1 MLDALSK
8 VNRKSNMTDIKV
20 LGIGSP
26 FGDDQAGCI
35 VAERL
40 KQSGLIPYKS
50 STILIEAHDRPG
62 VRLLELMSQANRVY
76 LIDAIQSGNPPGT
89 IHRFHNEEIFELNS
103 MLSTHD
109 MGVAQALALGR
120 SLGEL
125 PEDII
130 LYGIEIEAVEYHTE
144 LSERVDWAINETTI
158 LLEQELL
165 NWL

>member
-1 MLDALSK
+1 
-8 VNRKSNMTDIKV
+8 MTDIKV

-26 FGDDQAGCI
+26 FGDDRAGCI

-40 KQSGLIPYKS
+40 KQRGLIHRKS
-50 STILIEAHDRPG
+50 SMILIEAHDRPG
-62 VRLLELMSQANRVY
+62 VRLLELMRQANRVY

-89 IHRFHNEEIFELNS
+89 IHRFHNEEIFELNA

-109 MGVAQALALGR
+109 MGVAQTLALGR

-125 PEDII
+125 PEHII
-130 LYGIEIEAVEYHTE
+130 LYGIEIGDIEYHTGF
-144 LSERVDWAINETTI
+144 SEPVERAINETTV

-165 NWL
+165 NELPLF